1 MISWNAPRG
10 TAMKVAVS
18 GEVALTRSNVDTKTE
33 KEPIAPHQIMNQ
45 KKGTS
50 RYGRLWKMF
59 PSSPDTRTMGV
70 RMIRERSDV

>member
-1 MISWNAPRG
+1 MN
-10 TAMKVAVS
+10 VAVS
-18 GEVALTRSNVDTKTE
+18 GDVALMRRSVDTKTE

-50 RYGRLWKMF
+50 RYGRLWKML

-70 RMIRERSDV
+70 RMIKDTSEV